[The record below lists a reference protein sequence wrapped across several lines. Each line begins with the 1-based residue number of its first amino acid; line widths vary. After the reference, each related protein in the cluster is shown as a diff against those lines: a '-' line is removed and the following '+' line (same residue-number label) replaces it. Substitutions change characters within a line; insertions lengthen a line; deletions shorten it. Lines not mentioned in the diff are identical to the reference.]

1 MSRRLEIDSLRTLQY
16 VVRYG
21 GVTRAA
27 EMMGLSQSAVSHKLR
42 RMEEAIEANLLNRKA
57 GASLL
62 TETGE
67 RLLAYADRILN
78 LHDEALMTL
87 SRRTISGKIRLGLSE
102 DVLEGLSQILGR
114 FSRHFA
120 EVSVHTQIGPS
131 LLLANDL
138 EEGVIDLA
146 VLQMFKSDMKPKD
159 IQLEE
164 LNIHW
169 VKSKDY
175 ILDETKPVS
184 LMTFDKHCFY
194 KKWILENGLTE
205 NHDFNIVLEC
215 PSVAGIVSAIRSG
228 MGVSLLSERHITPDM
243 EILDDVFGNPPQTVQ
258 VIRGNSRQNTP
269 AVSTLIEEISKEFSV
284 VNLSVVA

>member
-1 MSRRLEIDSLRTLQY
+1 MSRRLEIDSLRTLQF

-57 GASLL
+57 GAAIL

-87 SRRTISGKIRLGLSE
+87 SRRSLSGKIRLGLSE

-114 FSRHFA
+114 FSRHFS

-131 LLLANDL
+131 LLLAKDL
-138 EEGVIDLA
+138 EEGGIDLA
-146 VLQMFKSDMKPKD
+146 VLQMFKSDMKSKD
-159 IQLEE
+159 ILLED

-169 VKSKDY
+169 VKSKDF
-175 ILDETKPVS
+175 ILDESKPIP
-184 LMTFDKHCFY
+184 LMTFDQHCFY
-194 KKWILENGLTE
+194 KRWVMENGLTE

-215 PSVAGIVSAIRSG
+215 PSVTGMVSAIRSG
-228 MGVSLLSERHITPDM
+228 MGVSLLSERHITSDM
-243 EILDDVFGNPPQTVQ
+243 NVLDDVFGTPPATVQ

-269 AVSTLIEEISKEFSV
+269 AVSALIEEISQEFTI

>member
-1 MSRRLEIDSLRTLQY
+1 MSRRLEIDSLRTLQF

-57 GASLL
+57 GAAIL

-87 SRRTISGKIRLGLSE
+87 SRRSLSGKIRLGLSE

-114 FSRHFA
+114 FSRHFS

-131 LLLANDL
+131 LLLAKDL
-138 EEGVIDLA
+138 EEGSIDLA
-146 VLQMFKSDMKPKD
+146 VLQMFKSDMKSKD
-159 IQLEE
+159 ILLED

-169 VKSKDY
+169 VKSKDF
-175 ILDETKPVS
+175 ILDESKPIP

-194 KKWILENGLTE
+194 KRWVMENGLTE

-215 PSVAGIVSAIRSG
+215 PSIAGMVSAIRSG
-228 MGVSLLSERHITPDM
+228 MGVSLLSEKHITSDM
-243 EILDDVFGNPPQTVQ
+243 DILDDVFGQPPETVQ
-258 VIRGNSRQNTP
+258 VIRGNSRQNTA
-269 AVSTLIEEISKEFSV
+269 AVSALIEEISQEFTI